1 MYYSTVL
8 RGSGRRRSTG
18 LSGLSG
24 PVGPIVID
32 GQTYTAINQALAM
45 ALNSG
50 KPVTVNGQSVQ
61 IVQLPNNGGFL
72 LDGCPLNVVLGQG
85 WLPGQQDALRQQNI
99 TTCLP
104 LAAPPV
110 PTGSGPVCG
119 APDGNIIPC
128 SDLASYSASLRQQNQ
143 GQAITVTGRPTY
155 TAPVPVVQN
164 VMPGSYVD
172 TSGLGPATSAVTS
185 PDVMQY
191 LPFIAIAALGA
202 LLFGRRG
209 K

>member
-1 MYYSTVL
+1 MYYSTVV

-50 KPVTVNGQSVQ
+50 KPVSVNGQTVQ
-61 IVQLPNNGGFL
+61 VVQLPNNGGFL
-72 LDGCPLNVVLGQG
+72 LNGCPLNVVLGQG

-143 GQAITVTGRPTY
+143 GGSTITVTGRPVVE
-155 TAPVPVVQN
+155 APVPVVQN
-164 VMPGSYVD
+164 VIPGSYVD
-172 TSGLGPATSAVTS
+172 TSGSNPSGPAVIS
-185 PDVMQY
+185 PDFGAY
-191 LPFIAIAALGA
+191 LPYIAGGLA
-202 LLFGRRG
+202 LLLIMRR